1 MTAADLLEVLGVDA
15 AAEQIYREMLEK
27 QHVSVAELSDNLSL
41 TTEEV
46 RDALDQLFELE
57 LVRDSYEQAGRIRA
71 VSPEIG
77 LQAALARQHQDLMQ
91 RQQQVAASQA
101 LVSQMIAR
109 YANSRD
115 QGDEVH
121 SERLLG
127 MDTVQDRLA
136 RIAQEASVEILS
148 LMPGGAQ
155 SPGALEAARRNDA
168 ELLERGVAIRTVGL
182 DTIRHDE
189 GTLAYAEFLTDNGAE
204 FRTAPLLP
212 PRMILIDRHAALVPI
227 DPDNTRQGAMWLTSP
242 GTMASLLALFEL
254 VWDIATPFGADRT
267 PNREGLTSR
276 EQLLLTLLGRGLTDE
291 AAAARI
297 GVSHRTARR
306 MMAELM
312 ERLGARSRF
321 EAGLKAAQ
329 RGWL

>member
-1 MTAADLLEVLGVDA
+1 M
-15 AAEQIYREMLEK
+15 
-27 QHVSVAELSDNLSL
+27 
-41 TTEEV
+41 
-46 RDALDQLFELE
+46 
-57 LVRDSYEQAGRIRA
+57 
-71 VSPEIG
+71 
-77 LQAALARQHQDLMQ
+77 
-91 RQQQVAASQA
+91 
-101 LVSQMIAR
+101 
-109 YANSRD
+109 
-115 QGDEVH
+115 H

-127 MDTVQDRLA
+127 MDMVQDRLT
-136 RIAQEASVEILS
+136 RIAHEAAVEILT

-155 SPGALEAARRNDA
+155 SPGAIEAARRYDEEA
-168 ELLERGVAIRTVGL
+168 LERGVAIRTVGL
-182 DTIRHDE
+182 DSIRNDE
-189 GTLAYAEFLTDNGAE
+189 ATLAYAEFLTDSGAE

-212 PRMILIDRHAALVPI
+212 PRMLLMDRHSALVPI
-227 DPDNTRQGAMWLTSP
+227 DPENTRKGAIWLTSP
-242 GTMASLLALFEL
+242 GTLASLLALFEL

-276 EQLLLTLLGRGLTDE
+276 EQMLLTLLGRGLTDE